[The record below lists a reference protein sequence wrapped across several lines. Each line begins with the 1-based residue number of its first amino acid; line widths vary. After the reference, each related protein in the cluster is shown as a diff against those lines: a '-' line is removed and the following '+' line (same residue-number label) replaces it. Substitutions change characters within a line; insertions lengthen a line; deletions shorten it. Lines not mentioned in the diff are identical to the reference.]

1 MGWFNRSNEAAK
13 AEIEDLKQILVAK
26 EEEILRANESV
37 RLVEEALVKANQKN
51 EAVVSLVANFDSF
64 YQSMLMTQTSLAGL
78 ANSLREKQ
86 KLAENSNRVS
96 IKTRKEIG
104 HIIANINT
112 LSELSNDAS
121 NQVGELDEHAQK
133 VGGMVKMIREI
144 ADQTNLLALNAA
156 IESARAGEAGR
167 GFAVVADEV
176 RKLAERTWTATT
188 DITNLVQQIRNNSTD
203 SRDQM
208 NSLASQANQFS
219 DSGQDTAQTMRQL
232 IEMSTSMEKTINHAS
247 LNSFCDLIKVDHLVF
262 KLKVYKV
269 LLGISDEGAKDLASH
284 QNCRLGKWYYEED
297 GNKYFSQLK
306 GYQRIEAPHVK
317 VHECAHTA
325 LREHAAGNHE
335 QANKAVEE
343 MEAAS
348 LNMLQELDDMERPEI
363 VYAEHVQ

>member
-1 MGWFNRSNEAAK
+1 
-13 AEIEDLKQILVAK
+13 
-26 EEEILRANESV
+26 
-37 RLVEEALVKANQKN
+37 
-51 EAVVSLVANFDSF
+51 
-64 YQSMLMTQTSLAGL
+64 
-78 ANSLREKQ
+78 
-86 KLAENSNRVS
+86 
-96 IKTRKEIG
+96 
-104 HIIANINT
+104 
-112 LSELSNDAS
+112 
-121 NQVGELDEHAQK
+121 
-133 VGGMVKMIREI
+133 MIREI

-176 RKLAERTWTATT
+176 RKLAERTSTATT

-306 GYQRIEAPHVK
+306 GYQCIEAPHVK